1 MRAKSASAIWHL
13 VSAGACATQPRARV
27 RTIRIF
33 VHRIASIRFTFENEN
48 IPTDLLFDRRGTD
61 SSEREKRR
69 KKKIRAQ
76 PRKRKKI
83 NFYSENFPRIR
94 TINFYLHKLQW
105 NIVNIKDAYLK
116 KKLYRT
122 EQSENSFKEKRKKAK
137 LLKKKNLSPFTFSVR
152 VHTKIYPVVSN
163 SQYDIN

>member
-27 RTIRIF
+27 RTIRIS

-116 KKLYRT
+116 KKNCI
-122 EQSENSFKEKRKKAK
+122 EQNKVKIYLKRREKKRNFLRRKTFH
-137 LLKKKNLSPFTFSVR
+137 LSPSAYAYT
-152 VHTKIYPVVSN
+152 
-163 SQYDIN
+163 